1 MKVIFLDIDGVL
13 NDGFTILGTGKDFPT
28 IDHLTCLKQI
38 IDATDAKIVLSSS
51 WRYHKSDFNDAKNAL
66 RNVGLAIM
74 DKTKELPRGRG
85 AEISEW
91 LSRHP
96 EVDNYVILDDHNDSY
111 TNFSINQQE
120 HLIQTEFTL
129 GLLQEHVQQAID
141 ILDRKELAIIK
152 PEDTLISA
160 KKEV

>member
-28 IDHLTCLKQI
+28 KDHLDCLRAI
-38 IDATDAKIVLSSS
+38 VDATEAQIVLSSS

-74 DKTKELPRGRG
+74 DKTKLLPKGRG

-96 EVDNYVILDDHNDSY
+96 EVDSYVILDDHNDSY
-111 TNFSINQQE
+111 TNFSADQQE
-120 HLIQTEFTL
+120 HLVLTEFSL
-129 GLLQEHVQQAID
+129 GLLQEHVQQAIN
-141 ILDRKELAIIK
+141 ILNKKELAIIK
-152 PEDTLISA
+152 PEGTLISA

>member
-13 NDGFTILGTGKDFPT
+13 NDGFTMLRTGRDFPT
-28 IDHLTCLKQI
+28 RDHLDCLRAI
-38 IDATDAKIVLSSS
+38 VDATEAQIVLSSS

-85 AEISEW
+85 AEINEW
-91 LSRHP
+91 LSRHSDI
-96 EVDNYVILDDHNDSY
+96 ESYIILDDHDDEY
-111 TNFSINQQE
+111 TNFLPEQYE
-120 HLIQTEFTL
+120 HLVQTEFSL
-129 GLLQEHVQQAID
+129 GLLQEHVQQAIN
-141 ILDRKELAIIK
+141 ILNRKELAIIK